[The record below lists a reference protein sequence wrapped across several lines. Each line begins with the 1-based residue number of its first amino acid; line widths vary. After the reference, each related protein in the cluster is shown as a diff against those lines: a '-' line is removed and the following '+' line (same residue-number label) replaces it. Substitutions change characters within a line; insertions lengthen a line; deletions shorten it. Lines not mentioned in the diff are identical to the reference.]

1 MNNKRINNAKTTEEA
16 IENAV
21 SAVGTLAA
29 LGALQAIDN
38 VVQIDP
44 SAKGAVA
51 TTISVGIMGLLKTI
65 IRRIRNRRKHRG

>member
-1 MNNKRINNAKTTEEA
+1 MNNPEINNAKTAEEA

-21 SAVGTLAA
+21 SAIGALATF
-29 LGALQAIDN
+29 GALQAIDSI
-38 VVQIDP
+38 VQLDP
-44 SAKGAVA
+44 TVRGAIT